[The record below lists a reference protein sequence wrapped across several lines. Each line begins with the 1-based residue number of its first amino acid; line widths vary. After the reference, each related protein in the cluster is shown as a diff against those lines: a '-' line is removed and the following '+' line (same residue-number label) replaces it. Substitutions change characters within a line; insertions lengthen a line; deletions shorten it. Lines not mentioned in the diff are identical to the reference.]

1 MAPVVLNIVCFR
13 NCPTKVP
20 EGERNKFNEE
30 LLVRL
35 HESGV
40 AAPSYTTLGGR
51 YCLRAALC
59 NHRTRSS
66 DLALMMDAVVKIG
79 AELAAGGV

>member
-1 MAPVVLNIVCFR
+1 MTPVVTNIVCFR
-13 NCPTKVP
+13 YDPGQLDEAALNA
-20 EGERNKFNEE
+20 FNEE

-51 YCLRAALC
+51 YCLRAAIV
-59 NHRTRSS
+59 NHRTVSE
-66 DLALMMDAVVKIG
+66 DLRVMVN
-79 AELAAGGV
+79 ELARIAGEMLAGR